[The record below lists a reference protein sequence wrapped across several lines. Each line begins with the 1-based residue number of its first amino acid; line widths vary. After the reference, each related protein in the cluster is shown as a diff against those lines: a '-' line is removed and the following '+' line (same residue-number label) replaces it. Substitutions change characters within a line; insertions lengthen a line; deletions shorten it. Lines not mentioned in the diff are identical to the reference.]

1 MRLAICLY
9 RLRHGNYY
17 FTIAEMSGVG
27 VSTVAA
33 ITVIPSTGLYGQV
46 VGILA
51 IHMTQSSCKQLRYAK
66 K

>member
-1 MRLAICLY
+1 
-9 RLRHGNYY
+9 
-17 FTIAEMSGVG
+17 MSGVG

-51 IHMTQSSCKQLRYAK
+51 IHMTQSSCKQLRYGK